1 MAKVN
6 MSFSID
12 LPIYQLIEEQ
22 AAKTKRPKS
31 TLVNEALAKGFSR
44 QLKAREKRLEATT
57 NE

>member
-1 MAKVN
+1 